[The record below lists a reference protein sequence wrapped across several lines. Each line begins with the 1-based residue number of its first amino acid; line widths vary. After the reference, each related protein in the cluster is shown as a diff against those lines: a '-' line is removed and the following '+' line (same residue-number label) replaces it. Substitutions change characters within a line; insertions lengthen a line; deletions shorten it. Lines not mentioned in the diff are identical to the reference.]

1 MNILG
6 IELGVADSAIF
17 DEKDVRIV
25 PSCIAFSRLGMVK
38 TGEMA
43 VDDLRK
49 ERARALKY
57 GSVDKNVFDDF
68 IGTLGSDAVH
78 NCPNLGKRFLS
89 EDLLSLFMANL
100 MVPQDESKS
109 KSDDIVVLTFPV
121 SFEAPQLSALNNVVQ
136 AGHIEKP
143 ILLASPLAA
152 AVACDLKDVKRPA
165 DWIVFD
171 FNSAQIEVS
180 VVHVDEGV
188 AEIVDKSS
196 NPDLGGNL
204 MLRQLVCEII
214 VPYLVGNYEL
224 GTYLNDS
231 DKYDILVNAMMYYAE
246 KAHNNLCVSNSFEL
260 LSEEDEFGNDEL
272 GVPIDLD
279 LVIGK
284 ESLEAIERPF
294 YANAIGM
301 VQEILDRNGIKSV
314 DKLILAGRF
323 SKSRLLQEMVIERIS
338 VSEICGDDPLS
349 VISRGAAIYGA
360 IKKSEAA
367 DADLVAWKKLL
378 ADLKAEI
385 RNLDTADKETGEIHH
400 DEIAEIADKYKKL
413 ISNASFKEANEL
425 FERVNTLYS
434 EITFDL
440 KLISYLLYQK
450 VHFNELNWIDISM
463 AWECLDDGLKEIQR
477 KNPSR
482 EKLWKICNDLS
493 GMRVTAK

>member
-214 VPYLVGNYEL
+214 VPYLAGNYEL

-246 KAHNNLCVSNSFEL
+246 
-260 LSEEDEFGNDEL
+260 
-272 GVPIDLD
+272 
-279 LVIGK
+279 
-284 ESLEAIERPF
+284 
-294 YANAIGM
+294 
-301 VQEILDRNGIKSV
+301 
-314 DKLILAGRF
+314 
-323 SKSRLLQEMVIERIS
+323 
-338 VSEICGDDPLS
+338 
-349 VISRGAAIYGA
+349 
-360 IKKSEAA
+360 
-367 DADLVAWKKLL
+367 
-378 ADLKAEI
+378 
-385 RNLDTADKETGEIHH
+385 
-400 DEIAEIADKYKKL
+400 
-413 ISNASFKEANEL
+413 
-425 FERVNTLYS
+425 
-434 EITFDL
+434 
-440 KLISYLLYQK
+440 
-450 VHFNELNWIDISM
+450 
-463 AWECLDDGLKEIQR
+463 
-477 KNPSR
+477 
-482 EKLWKICNDLS
+482 
-493 GMRVTAK
+493 